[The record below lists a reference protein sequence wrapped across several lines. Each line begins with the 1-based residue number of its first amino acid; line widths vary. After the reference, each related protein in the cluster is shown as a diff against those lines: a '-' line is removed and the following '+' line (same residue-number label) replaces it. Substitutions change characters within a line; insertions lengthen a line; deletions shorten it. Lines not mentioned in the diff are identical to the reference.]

1 MSRFQCSQINCTF
14 VAPKGVGG
22 VARESVK
29 SLSNSW
35 KGFFVLGLGCPFPGP
50 HAINFCTAINQF
62 CGWCEK
68 VFYMCVFAT
77 PTCLEGAHTWAPP
90 YHSIWTKNCWRKL
103 FAPTNDWPRR
113 VQVGGSVSVCVCMG
127 ALLSG
132 KLCTHALVSSIIF
145 PDNALRAGRERE
157 GRGIENDYCHS
168 IGLFSFK
175 TIMIVRL
182 CDTKCGSM
190 KFSNSICESW
200 QQLFE
205 PESTLRLSS
214 KLN

>member
-1 MSRFQCSQINCTF
+1 M
-14 VAPKGVGG
+14 
-22 VARESVK
+22 
-29 SLSNSW
+29 
-35 KGFFVLGLGCPFPGP
+35 LGLGCPFPGP

-113 VQVGGSVSVCVCMG
+113 VQVGGSVSVCV
-127 ALLSG
+127 SG
-132 KLCTHALVSSIIF
+132 CLVEWQVVYTRTCFINHF
-145 PDNALRAGRERE
+145 PWQRLESGERERE

-190 KFSNSICESW
+190 KFTNSICESW

>member
-1 MSRFQCSQINCTF
+1 MLISNYTF

-113 VQVGGSVSVCVCMG
+113 VQVDGSVSVCVCVCVLVPCWV
-127 ALLSG
+127 AS
-132 KLCTHALVSSIIF
+132 CVHTHLFHQSFSLTT
-145 PDNALRAGRERE
+145 PWERRERE
-157 GRGIENDYCHS
+157 SGEGHRKW
-168 IGLFSFK
+168 LLSFNWF
-175 TIMIVRL
+175 IQFQNYYDRQVV
-182 CDTKCGSM
+182 
-190 KFSNSICESW
+190 W
-200 QQLFE
+200 H
-205 PESTLRLSS
+205 
-214 KLN
+214 

>member
-14 VAPKGVGG
+14 VAPKGVWG

-113 VQVGGSVSVCVCMG
+113 VQVGGSVSVSVYWCLVEWQVVYTRTCFINHFPWQR
-127 ALLSG
+127 LESG
-132 KLCTHALVSSIIF
+132 
-145 PDNALRAGRERE
+145 ERE
-157 GRGIENDYCHS
+157 GREGHRKW
-168 IGLFSFK
+168 LLSFNWF
-175 TIMIVRL
+175 I
-182 CDTKCGSM
+182 
-190 KFSNSICESW
+190 
-200 QQLFE
+200 
-205 PESTLRLSS
+205 
-214 KLN
+214 